1 MTWQA
6 VAACIH
12 AKIRRVSP
20 WASQYRAVLQAD
32 CGWIVA
38 LIAKARFVA
47 LDLREAE
54 QVIVSFQPAAVCVI

>member
-1 MTWQA
+1 
-6 VAACIH
+6 V
-12 AKIRRVSP
+12 
-20 WASQYRAVLQAD
+20 VLQAD